1 MTKLALKLGHLKA
14 EGFTIVR
21 SSVRW
26 LRESGQMCLA
36 NQPIAYCNITLEPT
50 GARVTAPSPF
60 AEEQELQ
67 VVLAPRV
74 NGMLSLDP
82 KTARGGY
89 LSIRSSDPW
98 DADTVIA
105 HLETNEKTG
114 EGDSDTLRHLM
125 LAGRRMTG
133 LADTRAGLLPGWHGR
148 SRGWWS
154 EPGEKPM
161 TLLSLGVCD
170 VTGVIQGEQCAFLE
184 MFESKRSASQFVVV
198 PDHPIAPCLPILLD
212 QLERTPAQF
221 QAMAD
226 DVYAYFRGLSTPPSP
241 DDWMFIGT
249 MLSVMRH
256 TPIKDDYS
264 IFSSNGIQR
273 TGPADAVLV
282 SLAVEP
288 QSILR
293 HRKLGYY
300 LHVMRHYQA
309 AAGPAV
315 RTWLATA
322 FETVKR
328 PVETIQRDYERL
340 IDGLHRTTGG
350 HLMVLNRMSTSG
362 YEDISSYMGFDAPL
376 SDTLSNIAA
385 KEWNLMLTDIAESR
399 DVSIIDVDAMAAQLG
414 GAQHLPDGIHQ
425 SGIMQVALRESIL
438 QSLSDLEQTQKSAL
452 AVH

>member
-1 MTKLALKLGHLKA
+1 MTKLALKLGQLKA
-14 EGFTIVR
+14 EGYTVVR
-21 SSVRW
+21 SSIRW

-50 GARVTAPSPF
+50 GARVTGPSPF
-60 AEEQELQ
+60 ADEQELQ
-67 VVLAPRV
+67 VVLAPRIS
-74 NGMLSLDP
+74 GILSLD
-82 KTARGGY
+82 TQIARGGY
-89 LSIRSSDPW
+89 LSILANDTW

-105 HLETNEKTG
+105 NLETDEKIEDG
-114 EGDSDTLRHLM
+114 SADTLRHLM

-133 LADTRAGLLPGWHGR
+133 LADTRVGLLPGWHGR

-154 EPGEKPM
+154 EPGENPM

-184 MFESKRSASQFVVV
+184 MFEARHSASQFVVV

-221 QAMAD
+221 QAIAD
-226 DVYAYFRGLSTPPSP
+226 DVYAYFRGLSTAPSP

-249 MLSVMRH
+249 MLSVLRH

-264 IFSSNGIQR
+264 IFTSGGIQR
-273 TGPADAVLV
+273 TGAADAVLV

-315 RTWLATA
+315 RTWLSTA
-322 FETVKR
+322 FESVKR
-328 PVETIQRDYERL
+328 PVVTIQRDYERL

-385 KEWNLMLTDIAESR
+385 KEWNLMLTDIAETR
-399 DVSIIDVDAMAAQLG
+399 DVSIIDVDAIAAQLG

-425 SGIMQVALRESIL
+425 SGIMQVALRENIL
-438 QSLSDLEQTQKSAL
+438 QSLSELGQAKRPAIATN
-452 AVH
+452 

>member
-1 MTKLALKLGHLKA
+1 MTKLALKLGQLKA
-14 EGFTIVR
+14 EGYTIVR

-26 LRESGQMCLA
+26 LCESGQMCLA

-60 AEEQELQ
+60 ADEQELQ

-74 NGMLSLDP
+74 SGILSLDP
-82 KTARGGY
+82 KTSRGGY
-89 LSIRSSDPW
+89 LSIRTSDTW

-105 HLETNEKTG
+105 HLETDADA
-114 EGDSDTLRHLM
+114 GDNSDILRHLM

-184 MFESKRSASQFVVV
+184 MFEAKHSASQFVVV

-221 QAMAD
+221 QAIAD
-226 DVYAYFRGLSTPPSP
+226 DVYAYFRGLSTAPSP

-249 MLSVMRH
+249 MLSVLRH

-264 IFSSNGIQR
+264 IFTSSGIQR

-309 AAGPAV
+309 AAGQAV

-322 FETVKR
+322 FESVKR

-385 KEWNLMLTDIAESR
+385 KEWNLMLTDIAETR
-399 DVSIIDVDAMAAQLG
+399 DVSIIDVDAIAAQLG

-425 SGIMQVALRESIL
+425 SGIMQVALRENIL
-438 QSLSDLEQTQKSAL
+438 QSLSELGQVKRLA

>member
-1 MTKLALKLGHLKA
+1 MTMLALKLGQLKA
-14 EGFTIVR
+14 EGYTIVR

-50 GARVTAPSPF
+50 GTRVTAPSPF
-60 AEEQELQ
+60 ADEQELQ

-74 NGMLSLDP
+74 SGILSLDP
-82 KTARGGY
+82 KTSRGGY
-89 LSIRSSDPW
+89 LSIRTSDTW

-105 HLETNEKTG
+105 HLETDVGAGGN
-114 EGDSDTLRHLM
+114 SDTLRHLM

-154 EPGEKPM
+154 EPGENPM

-184 MFESKRSASQFVVV
+184 MFEAKHSASQFVVV

-221 QAMAD
+221 QAIAD
-226 DVYAYFRGLSTPPSP
+226 DVYAYFRGLSTAPSP

-249 MLSVMRH
+249 MLSVLRH

-264 IFSSNGIQR
+264 IFTSSGIQR

-309 AAGPAV
+309 GAGPAV

-322 FETVKR
+322 FESVKR

-385 KEWNLMLTDIAESR
+385 KEWNLMLTDIAETR
-399 DVSIIDVDAMAAQLG
+399 DVSIIDVDAIAAQLG

-425 SGIMQVALRESIL
+425 SGIMQVALRDNIL
-438 QSLSDLEQTQKSAL
+438 QNLSELGQANKPAT
-452 AVH
+452 AVN